1 MSTQKCKNRYFYLFA
16 LRRII
21 EMTTFE
27 RIKKLAD
34 NQKISIKELSLKLG
48 FGENTI
54 YKWQKSKAK
63 GEDLAKVAN
72 YFNVSTDYLLCRTDD
87 PTPGNLQD
95 TKMFFRMNTEGLTEQ
110 DKEELE
116 QDLKDFME
124 LRRKRYMDKKNGK

>member
-1 MSTQKCKNRYFYLFA
+1 
-16 LRRII
+16 
-21 EMTTFE
+21 MTTFE
-27 RIKKLAD
+27 RIHSLAKSK
-34 NQKISIKELSLKLG
+34 KISIKELASILG

-54 YKWQKSKAK
+54 YRWKHQEPK
-63 GEDLAKVAN
+63 GTDLSKVAD
-72 YFNVSTDYLLCRTDD
+72 YFNVSTDYLLCRTDN